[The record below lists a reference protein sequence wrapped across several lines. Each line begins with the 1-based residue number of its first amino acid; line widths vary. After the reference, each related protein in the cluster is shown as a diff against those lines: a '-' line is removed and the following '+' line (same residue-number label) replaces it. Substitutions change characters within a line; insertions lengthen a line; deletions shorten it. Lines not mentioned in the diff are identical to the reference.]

1 MKISSL
7 AAAIVLGLSG
17 TAAFAQ
23 ATDSGWYIAP
33 TVGVTLNDSV
43 RGANT
48 GAGVGLA
55 VGKVLNEKWNV
66 EFGVQRLRFVSSD
79 IGNDDDQGSIGVDAL
94 YFFNRNPDFA
104 PYAVAGLA
112 YALEARPYGPYARN
126 DNLLIKAGL
135 GFTKKLSQNID
146 FRTDVRYQWHNN
158 KTGVIGYKSASDVG
172 DWVVSAGLNIYFDG
186 RTQAPAPYVAPAY
199 VAPVYVAPEPVAVTP
214 APAAMPVQPAPAP
227 YMAPIRATKPD
238 RN

>member
-7 AAAIVLGLSG
+7 ATAIVLGLTG

-23 ATDSGWYIAP
+23 PTNSGWYIAP

-43 RGANT
+43 REAST
-48 GAGVGLA
+48 GKSVSLA
-55 VGKVLNEKWNV
+55 IGKALNEKWNV
-66 EFGVQRLRFVSSD
+66 EFGVQHLKLASSN
-79 IGNDDDQGSIGVDAL
+79 IGDDDIQTSVGVDAL

-104 PYAVAGLA
+104 PYAMVGLA
-112 YALEARPYGPYARN
+112 YALEARPYGSYPRN
-126 DNLLIKAGL
+126 DNLLLKTGL
-135 GFTKKLSQNID
+135 GFTKELSQNID

-158 KTGVIGYKSASDVG
+158 KTGVIGNKSASDVG
-172 DWVVSAGLNIYFDG
+172 DWVVSVGLNIYFDG
-186 RTQAPAPYVAPAY
+186 RAQAPVPYVAPAY
-199 VAPVYVAPEPVAVTP
+199 VAPVYVAPPVDVTP

-227 YMAPIRATKPD
+227 YMAPRRATKPD